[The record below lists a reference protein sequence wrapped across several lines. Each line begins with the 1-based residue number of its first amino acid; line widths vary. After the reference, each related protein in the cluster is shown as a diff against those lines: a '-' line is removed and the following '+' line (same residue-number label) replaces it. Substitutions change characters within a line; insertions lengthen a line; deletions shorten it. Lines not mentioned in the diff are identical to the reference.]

1 MIYRLLPQFEACS
14 NCLQLTVTVNS
25 FLSLFTYNYHR
36 LQLSLT
42 VYNLM
47 SLFTAIYHCLL
58 LLVSWVLRMGKDD
71 QKDVIVKTCLCRK
84 GVSIARQ
91 SNKHDDNIVFT

>member
-47 SLFTAIYHCLL
+47 ALFTAIYHCLL

-71 QKDVIVKTCLCRK
+71 QKDCYSKDMFVQK
-84 GVSIARQ
+84 GCFLSHAKVTNMMI
-91 SNKHDDNIVFT
+91 T